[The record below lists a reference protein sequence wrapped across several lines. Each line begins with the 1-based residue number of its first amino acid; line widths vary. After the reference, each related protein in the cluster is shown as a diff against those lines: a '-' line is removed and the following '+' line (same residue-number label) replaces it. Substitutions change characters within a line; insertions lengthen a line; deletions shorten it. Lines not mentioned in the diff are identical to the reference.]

1 MVSQPPLRGVPTY
14 TPSSTSPTKTHQAS
28 STLPSPRKRKEMM
41 RELMKM
47 EQEHLAQ
54 QQQLQSPLPRQR
66 STESLPRQQ
75 RHLEDLSSLRRSSVA
90 AASASSRNTNRIS
103 VFEPYPM
110 RDTVQHFCEKHL
122 DKIKAYMESLSVK
135 LPLPIKCTI
144 EERKVPTMHV
154 LGKITKIFF

>member
-1 MVSQPPLRGVPTY
+1 
-14 TPSSTSPTKTHQAS
+14 
-28 STLPSPRKRKEMM
+28 
-41 RELMKM
+41 MKM

-54 QQQLQSPLPRQR
+54 QQQLQNPLPRQR

-144 EERKVPTMHV
+144 EERKVLAMHAM
-154 LGKITKIFF
+154 GKIIKVFF